1 MTLTPDQLQRMQFL
15 LGKANRIGLTSEEEQ
30 ELRKLVN
37 QENPSTA
44 GETIGVILAAAAL
57 IIGIVVIIGALSK
70 K

>member
-37 QENPSTA
+37 QENSSTA